1 MFDLNGIPDITGDGK
16 SDMLDAFILNE
27 MINDT
32 EEQEEI
38 EKKLKGYKN
47 KKNKK

>member
-32 EEQEEI
+32 EDQEEL
-38 EKKLKGYKN
+38 ERKLKAN
-47 KKNKK
+47 KKKKKK